1 MIMTMVLACV
11 PFKAECGFLGKVGK
25 AVERNV
31 SAVNKEIKKEFH
43 QNIQPEL
50 KNVEKETSKV
60 VHKGEREVSRIGHQ
74 VEREVSRASDRV
86 EDEFSRC
93 IIRALQN
100 GEAAIEQNS
109 QSTSEEKT
117 QDFLNQFSANGTE
130 KTETDSSVS
139 KSTVEVNSVEELEIA
154 RKELEVAISGLQI
167 AKNKKKLREV
177 EAKESTKELQ
187 ESELI
192 QLDLAINEAEQC
204 MQKAQLKVLK
214 LQ

>member
-1 MIMTMVLACV
+1 MLKQNQIVFYKEKKMKHFMIMTMVLACV
-11 PFKAECGFLGKVGK
+11 PFKAECGFGRFAKNVGK

-50 KNVEKETSKV
+50 KNVERETS
-60 VHKGEREVSRIGHQ
+60 RT
-74 VEREVSRASDRV
+74 AYRV
-86 EDEFSRC
+86 EGEISRFF
-93 IIRALQN
+93 
-100 GEAAIEQNS
+100 
-109 QSTSEEKT
+109 QSTSEEET
-117 QDFLNQFSANGTE
+117 QDFFNQFSANGTE
-130 KTETDSSVS
+130 KTATDSPVS

-167 AKNKKKLREV
+167 AKNKKKLREA
-177 EAKESTKELQ
+177 EAKESNKELQ

-204 MQKAQLKVLK
+204 MQKAQLRVLK

>member
-1 MIMTMVLACV
+1 MLKQNQIVFYKEKKMKHFMIMTMVLACV
-11 PFKAECGFLGKVGK
+11 PFKAECGFGRFAKNVGK

-50 KNVEKETSKV
+50 KNVERETSRV
-60 VHKGEREVSRIGHQ
+60 AHQ
-74 VEREVSRASDRV
+74 VERETSRTAYRV
-86 EDEFSRC
+86 EGEISRFF
-93 IIRALQN
+93 
-100 GEAAIEQNS
+100 
-109 QSTSEEKT
+109 QSTSEEET
-117 QDFLNQFSANGTE
+117 QDFFNQFSANGTE
-130 KTETDSSVS
+130 KTATDSPVS

-167 AKNKKKLREV
+167 AKNKKKLREA
-177 EAKESTKELQ
+177 EAKESNKELQ

-204 MQKAQLKVLK
+204 MQKAQLRVLK